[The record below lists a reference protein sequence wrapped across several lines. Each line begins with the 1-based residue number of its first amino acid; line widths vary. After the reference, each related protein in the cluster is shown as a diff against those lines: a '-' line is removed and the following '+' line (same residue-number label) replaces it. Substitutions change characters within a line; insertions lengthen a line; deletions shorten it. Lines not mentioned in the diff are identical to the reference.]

1 MRKRFYF
8 ILIVLTTCT
17 LCIQAQVEKK
27 SLLAPSMPFYT
38 PAVQTPIR
46 FSFTPNPL
54 MAVQPD
60 YYNRQLGF
68 FCRQEWK
75 LEKSTRIPMRFRLGS
90 LEYVNKMEGK

>member
-17 LCIQAQVEKK
+17 LYLQAQVEKK
-27 SLLAPSMPFYT
+27 SLLAPVLPIYT
-38 PAVQTPIR
+38 PVIQNPIR
-46 FSFTPNPL
+46 LSFTTNPL

-60 YYNRQLGF
+60 FYNRQLGF

-90 LEYVNKMEGK
+90 LEYVNRMEGK

>member
-27 SLLAPSMPFYT
+27 SLLAPALPFYT
-38 PAVQTPIR
+38 PVAQKPIR
-46 FSFTPNPL
+46 LSFTPNHL

-60 YYNRQLGF
+60 YYNRKLGF

-75 LEKSTRIPMRFRLGS
+75 MEKSIKIPIRFRLGS

>member
-17 LCIQAQVEKK
+17 LCIHAQVEKK
-27 SLLAPSMPFYT
+27 SYLAPALLFYSQM
-38 PAVQTPIR
+38 VQNPTR
-46 FSFTPNPL
+46 LSFTPNPL

-75 LEKSTRIPMRFRLGS
+75 IEKSTRIPMRS